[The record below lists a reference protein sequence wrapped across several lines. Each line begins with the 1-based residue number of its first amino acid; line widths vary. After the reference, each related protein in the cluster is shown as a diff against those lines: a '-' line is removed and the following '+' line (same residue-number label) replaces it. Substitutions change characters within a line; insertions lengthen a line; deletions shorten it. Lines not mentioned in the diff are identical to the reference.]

1 MFDYEKEHI
10 HALRNYLPECT
21 VLLKQDGSFP
31 IDAPCKVALYGSGAR
46 HTIKGGTGSGDVNS
60 RYFVTVEKGLKNA
73 GFTVTTNKWLDAY
86 DNLLAKT
93 RKEFIKEIKKRAKK
107 NHKSAEMESLGAIM
121 TIPDYEFPLDGEGEL
136 ALYVL
141 SRNSGEGSDREY
153 KKGDI
158 LLTDTEIRDI
168 LFLNQHYEKFMLVL
182 NVGGPVELT
191 ALKAVKNILLLSQLG
206 VETGNVLAAIVL
218 GKMNPSGKL
227 ATSWVSEKDTCKIGE
242 FGEKDETRYRE
253 GIYVGYRYYDTVGI
267 KNDFPFG
274 FGLSYTDFSIV
285 CRNVEYR
292 DGKVGVT
299 VRVRNTGRRAGK
311 EVVQLY
317 VSVPSG
323 KLDQP
328 YQTLAAFEKTRVLK
342 ESETQDLFLC
352 FVMADLAGYDEENSR
367 YLLEQGEYILRLG
380 NSSINTSVC
389 GVLKL
394 DKDRETLK
402 VRKCCGT
409 PDFKDWIPEKVRRET
424 VPDEVISLAVRAET
438 IPQGEVIYDETEEI
452 DPFVDT
458 LSDEQLTYAAMG
470 HFNPKAGNR
479 RMVGS
484 ASLRRAGA
492 AGETTDK
499 LERMGFPALVL
510 ADGPAGIRLAKR
522 FAATKKREYIVG
534 DPLPAGMSDFLSF
547 RKSLMI
553 KIRGKKIPP
562 SAVHG
567 ERYATAIP
575 IGTAVAQSF
584 NSEFAKLCG
593 DIVGAEMEIFGV
605 HLWLAPALN
614 IHRSIRCGRNF
625 EYYSEDPLVS
635 GTMAAA
641 LTEGVQK
648 HPGCAVTIKHY
659 AVNNQETCRTTNN
672 SQVSERALRE
682 IYLKGYGICIQ
693 KGKPHAVMTSYNLLN
708 GIHTAE
714 RRDLVQDILR
724 CEYGFKGIVM
734 TDWVVAGMKD
744 ADSKYDIT
752 HSAPT
757 AVAGGDLFMPGRK
770 EDYDELLSAIRC
782 GKVTRKQ
789 MKINVTRIYRLAN
802 QLSNTSHFE

>member
-21 VLLKQDGSFP
+21 VLLKKDGKFP
-31 IDAPCKVALYGSGAR
+31 IDTPCKVALYGSGAR

-73 GFTVTTNKWLDAY
+73 GFKVTTDAWLDAY
-86 DNLLAKT
+86 DELLAKT
-93 RKEFIKEIKKRAKK
+93 RKAFVKEIKERAKK

-168 LFLNQHYEKFMLVL
+168 LFLNRHYERFMLVL

-191 ALKAVKNILLLSQLG
+191 ALKEVKNILLLSQLG

-227 ATSWVSEKDTCKIGE
+227 TTSWVSEKDTCKIGE

-267 KNDFPFG
+267 KHDYPFG
-274 FGLSYTDFSIV
+274 FGLSYTDFSIT
-285 CRNVEYR
+285 CTNVEYR

-299 VRVRNTGRRAGK
+299 AKVRNVGRRAGK

-328 YQTLAAFEKTRVLK
+328 YQTLAAFEKTRLLK
-342 ESETQDLFLC
+342 EGETQDLFLC
-352 FVMADLAGYDEENSR
+352 FDISDLAGYEEENSR
-367 YLLEQGEYILRLG
+367 YLLEQGAYILRLG
-380 NSSINTSVC
+380 NSSIHTSVC
-389 GVLKL
+389 GVLQL

-409 PDFKDWIPEKVRRET
+409 PDFTDWVPEKIRSGT
-424 VPDEVISLAVRAET
+424 VPDEVPVLTVRAET
-438 IPQGEVIYDETEEI
+438 IPQREVTYDRPEEI

-499 LERMGFPALVL
+499 LESLGFPVLVL
-510 ADGPAGIRLAKR
+510 ADGPAGIRLAKK
-522 FAATKKREYIVG
+522 FAASKKREYIVG

-547 RKSLMI
+547 RKSLML

-562 SAVHG
+562 NAVHG

-584 NSEFAKLCG
+584 NYDFAKRCG
-593 DIVGAEMEIFGV
+593 EIVGAEMEIFGI
-605 HLWLAPALN
+605 HIWLAPALN

-635 GTMAAA
+635 GMIAAA

-648 HPGCAVTIKHY
+648 HPCCAVTIKHF

-682 IYLKGYGICIQ
+682 IYLKGYGICIK
-693 KGKPHAVMTSYNLLN
+693 KGKPRAVMTSYNLLN

-714 RRDLVQDILR
+714 RRDLIQDILR

-744 ADSKYDIT
+744 VSSKYDIT

-757 AVAGGDLFMPGRK
+757 AAAGGDLFMPGRK
-770 EDYDELLSAIRC
+770 SDYDELLSAVRS
-782 GKVTRKQ
+782 GKVTREQ
-789 MKINVTRIYRLAN
+789 MKINVTRIYRLAKHLVN
-802 QLSNTSHFE
+802 GRHSE